1 MFVLCT
7 IEIITL
13 EIDFFYF
20 EHKPVSRKRPEVS
33 SLGVLLIGGN
43 GGYEEVATNCF
54 N

>member
-13 EIDFFYF
+13 EIEFFYF

-33 SLGVLLIGGN
+33 SLGVLLIMAVINKGKWRL
-43 GGYEEVATNCF
+43 
-54 N
+54 

>member
-20 EHKPVSRKRPEVS
+20 EQRAVSRKRPEVC
-33 SLGVLLIGGN
+33 SLGVLLVGGKWRL
-43 GGYEEVATNCF
+43 
-54 N
+54 